1 MRLVPC
7 RPLAGQ
13 GKLGRAYKLWGRSR
27 VYAPGCCL
35 EGRCFPQ
42 QWLAT
47 AVLQAR
53 EAHAL
58 LQMLGAARYA
68 TRAPKQRAAQARPGE
83 ERQGR
88 VATAVHNKH
97 GLAKHQAHRS
107 EGDRPRHAA
116 KARTASYVCAHSQSC
131 QGGLGVTRLRWEVR
145 HRGSLRW
152 WVQAAHA
159 KQGWPQRQL
168 IRGAGCVGQGRGEL
182 LGANRGSRPSRG

>member
-1 MRLVPC
+1 MPAARWPGQIGEGLQVVGPVPGL
-7 RPLAGQ
+7 RTRVLF
-13 GKLGRAYKLWGRSR
+13 GRA
-27 VYAPGCCL
+27 
-35 EGRCFPQ
+35 
-42 QWLAT
+42 
-47 AVLQAR
+47 
-53 EAHAL
+53 L
-58 LQMLGAARYA
+58 LSAAMVSNSCA
-68 TRAPKQRAAQARPGE
+68 SGKGSARPSSDARCCKVCNACTKAAGCTGE

-116 KARTASYVCAHSQSC
+116 KARTASYVCAHSPSC